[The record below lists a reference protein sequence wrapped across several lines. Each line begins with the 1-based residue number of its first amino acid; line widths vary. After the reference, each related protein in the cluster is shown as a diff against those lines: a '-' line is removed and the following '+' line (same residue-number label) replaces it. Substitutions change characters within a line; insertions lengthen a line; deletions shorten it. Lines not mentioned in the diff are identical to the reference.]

1 MSGGGQNSI
10 VLRTVYALDPRTGQ
24 YLNSNQMLLTDGLGG
39 TRWVDAISTLIISG
53 GPIMNDLP
61 STIQYYSTMIYSNTM
76 YFDGLSSMSTD
87 MYTAIS
93 SLSTAIA
100 NTLPGS
106 ISKLNLL
113 STVAGLGSAGY
124 VSTSGVYNIISNVS
138 AEGNVSDASV
148 SSIVSLLNNNYNIYD
163 ASTITSYIQASTI
176 SSFAG
181 LGTLGYLSTA
191 NLTSTVRGLG
201 SAGYISSSGLTS
213 TVRGLGSAG
222 YISSSSLTSSIE
234 GIGSIGYISTFH
246 LVSSIQGLGSAG
258 YISSYSA
265 LTSTVIGLGSVNY
278 VSTDSLVSTVENLKT
293 FYTENAGVTGILLA
307 STVEGLGSSS
317 YVSTSS
323 LVSTTQALSILRTT
337 TRIDDAGN
345 VIIIGGINNFS
356 NTSNVIYISSFLMS
370 SVTYSGNQGY
380 PFDAT
385 KIPDLQHDMMFSTAS
400 IDLSGFSNYIASN
413 SRVTIDVYPNIA
425 FSKLATGATATA
437 VLPISTFLKYGD
449 SNMYDTTVTS
459 FLNVINTRV
468 MLERS
473 VDGFPPIYVDQSNF
487 FNTPIKLCV
496 PTGAIQTFS
505 NTYNLVHYMPSSLNF
520 NLYQNALHSNDI
532 TPFFGSTGSLYVSV
546 QNLPTN

>member
-1 MSGGGQNSI
+1 MSGGGQNTI

-24 YLNSNQMLLTDGLGG
+24 YLNSNQMLVTDGLGG
-39 TRWVDAISTLIISG
+39 TRWIDSISTLIISG
-53 GPIMNDLP
+53 GPVMNDLP
-61 STIQYYSTMIYSNTM
+61 STIQYFSTMVYSNTM

-87 MYTAIS
+87 MYTAVS
-93 SLSTAIA
+93 TLSTAIG
-100 NTLPGS
+100 NTLPGA

-124 VSTSGVYNIISNVS
+124 VSTSGVYDIISNVS
-138 AEGNVSDASV
+138 AEGNVSGASV
-148 SSIVSLLNNNYNIYD
+148 STIASALSSNYNIYD
-163 ASTITSYIQASTI
+163 ISTTTAYIQASTI
-176 SSFAG
+176 SSFSG

-201 SAGYISSSGLTS
+201 SAGYISSTGFTS
-213 TVRGLGSAG
+213 TVQGL
-222 YISSSSLTSSIE
+222 
-234 GIGSIGYISTFH
+234 GSIGYISTFH
-246 LVSSIQGLGSAG
+246 LVSSIEGLGSAG
-258 YISSYSA
+258 YISSYSG
-265 LTSTVIGLGSVNY
+265 LTSTVVGLGSVNY
-278 VSTDSLVSTVENLKT
+278 VSTDSLVSTVDNLKT
-293 FYTENAGVTGILLA
+293 FYTENAGVTGILLT
-307 STVEGLGSSS
+307 STVEGLGNSS

-323 LVSTTQALSILRTT
+323 LVSTTEALSVLRTS

-356 NTSNVIYISSFLMS
+356 NTSNIIYISTFLMS

-380 PFDAT
+380 TFDAT
-385 KIPDLQHDMMFSTAS
+385 KVPDLQHDLTFSTAS
-400 IDLSGFSNYIASN
+400 IDFSGFSNYIASN
-413 SRVTIDVYPNIA
+413 SRITIDVYPNIA
-425 FSKLATGATATA
+425 FSKLATGATATT

-459 FLNVINTRV
+459 FLNVTNTRV

-520 NLYQNALHSNDI
+520 NFYQNALHSNDI
-532 TPFFGSTGSLYVSV
+532 TPFFASTGSLYVSV

>member
-1 MSGGGQNSI
+1 MLGEIRMSGSGQNTI

-24 YLNSNQMLLTDGLGG
+24 YLSPNQMLVTDGLGG
-39 TRWVDAISTLIISG
+39 TRWVDTISTLIISG
-53 GPIMNDLP
+53 GPVMNDLP
-61 STIQYYSTMIYSNTM
+61 STIQYYSTMIYSNTI
-76 YFDGLSSMSTD
+76 YFEGLSSMSTD
-87 MYTAIS
+87 MYTAVS
-93 SLSTAIA
+93 TLSTAIG

-113 STVAGLGSAGY
+113 STVAGLGSASY

-138 AEGNVSDASV
+138 AEGNVSGASV
-148 SSIVSLLNNNYNIYD
+148 STIASVLINNYNIYD
-163 ASTITSYIQASTI
+163 ISTITAYIQASTI

-191 NLTSTVRGLG
+191 SLTSTLTNLG
-201 SAGYISSSGLTS
+201 SLGYISSSGLTS
-213 TVRGLGSAG
+213 TVKGL
-222 YISSSSLTSSIE
+222 
-234 GIGSIGYISTFH
+234 GSIGYISTFH

-265 LTSTVIGLGSVNY
+265 LTSTVEGLGSVNY
-278 VSTDSLVSTVENLKT
+278 VSTDSLVSTVDNLKT
-293 FYTENAGVTGILLA
+293 FYTQNAGVTGILLA

-323 LVSTTQALSILRTT
+323 LVSTTEALSVLRTS

-356 NTSNVIYISSFLMS
+356 NTSNVIYISTFLMS
-370 SVTYSGNQGY
+370 SIAYSGNQGY
-380 PFDAT
+380 TFDAT
-385 KIPDLQHDMMFSTAS
+385 KIPELQHDMTFSTAS
-400 IDLSGFSNYIASN
+400 IDLSGFSNYIGSK
-413 SRVTIDVYPNIA
+413 SRITIDVYPNIA
-425 FSKLATGATATA
+425 FSKLATGATATT
-437 VLPISTFLKYGD
+437 VLPISTFLKYGN
-449 SNMYDTTVTS
+449 SNMYNTTVTS
-459 FLNVINTRV
+459 FLNVTNTRV

-473 VDGFPPIYVDQSNF
+473 VDGFPPVYVDQSNF

-496 PTGAIQTFS
+496 PTGEIQTFS

-520 NLYQNALHSNDI
+520 NFYQNALHSNDI
-532 TPFFGSTGSLYVSV
+532 TPFFGSTGSLFVSV